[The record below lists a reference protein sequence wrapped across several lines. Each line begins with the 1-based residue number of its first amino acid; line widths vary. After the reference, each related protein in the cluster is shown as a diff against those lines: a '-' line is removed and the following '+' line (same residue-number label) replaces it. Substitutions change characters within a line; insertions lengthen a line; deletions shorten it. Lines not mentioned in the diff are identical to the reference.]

1 MSMYTFRKKIF
12 LLGFISCTMLILWVL
27 SKVLIFAS
35 FRIPSRS
42 MEPTLTINDYI
53 LVVKPLI
60 GARIFNIFNV
70 FKGKHVNIWRLPG
83 LNQIQVGDVLV
94 FHNPY
99 PNNNK
104 RMEMHMLKYNI
115 KRCIGLP
122 KDTIYAKNKLTNGPF
137 YIPAKGDS
145 IIIDSL
151 NYILYK
157 EIIEWETQSQLTF
170 TGKGYLL
177 NEKSIQN
184 YCFRK
189 NYYFMVGDNK
199 DDSVDSRDWGVIPE
213 EFIVGK
219 AWLIWKSFNPF
230 NGQFRKERFLRLIR

>member
-1 MSMYTFRKKIF
+1 MYTFRKKIF

-104 RMEMHMLKYNI
+104 RMEMHMLK
-115 KRCIGLP
+115 
-122 KDTIYAKNKLTNGPF
+122 
-137 YIPAKGDS
+137 
-145 IIIDSL
+145 
-151 NYILYK
+151 
-157 EIIEWETQSQLTF
+157 
-170 TGKGYLL
+170 
-177 NEKSIQN
+177 
-184 YCFRK
+184 
-189 NYYFMVGDNK
+189 
-199 DDSVDSRDWGVIPE
+199 
-213 EFIVGK
+213 
-219 AWLIWKSFNPF
+219 
-230 NGQFRKERFLRLIR
+230 